1 MQVLTLD
8 QIKAKSATKLAQLL
22 PVVRTAA
29 EKLIERCYQRGVQI
43 LITQGFRSF
52 AEQNELYAQ
61 GRSKPGLVVTNAK
74 GGESFHNFG
83 VAIDFALLLADGR
96 QVSWD
101 TLRDDDKDS
110 LPDWSEVVEEAKV
123 IGFEWGGDWRTFKDL
138 PHFQF
143 TFGLT
148 IQQYRLGRR
157 PTAAQMDALLI
168 KLAIIGGE
176 EEMEE
181 AIAIVNGKKVTTGAL
196 YDPKKGIT
204 YLPVRAVT
212 TALGGQVNSWDPNTK
227 TVSVNVPVR

>member
-1 MQVLTLD
+1 MQVLALE
-8 QIKAKSATKLAQLL
+8 QVKAKSATKLAQLL
-22 PVVRTAA
+22 PVVRAAA

-43 LITQGFRSF
+43 LITHGFRSYS
-52 AEQNELYAQ
+52 EQNELYDQ
-61 GRSKPGLVVTNAK
+61 GRSKPGQIVTNAQ
-74 GGESFHNFG
+74 GGYSFHNFG

-96 QVSWD
+96 QVSWN

-110 LPDWSEVVEEAKV
+110 LPDWSEVVEEAKL
-123 IGFEWGGDWRTFKDL
+123 IGFEWGGDWRSFQDL

-143 TFGLT
+143 TFGIT

-157 PTAAQMDALLI
+157 PTVAQMNALFI

-176 EEMEE
+176 EEMED
-181 AIAIVNGKKVTTGAL
+181 AIAIVNGKRVATGAL

-212 TALGGQVNSWDPNTK
+212 TALGGQVDGWDPKTK
-227 TVSVNVPVR
+227 TVNVTVPVK